1 MTKKH
6 YTNSGFRN
14 FRPPKHKKHKN
25 VELVQGPVLERM
37 LHFYSVCLAPK
48 ALKKDKNAFCD
59 TSSVLSSLL
68 AENAQKH
75 FEQSGLR
82 DSPDVDC

>member
-1 MTKKH
+1 MTQITIQIVVSVISDPQTQKTQK
-6 YTNSGFRN
+6 
-14 FRPPKHKKHKN
+14 

-48 ALKKDKNAFCD
+48 ALKNDKNAFCD

-75 FEQSGLR
+75 FEQCGLR